1 MKQNHKSRLILR
13 NFKQLHNVTGV
24 LLAVFILLISAT
36 GLLLGW
42 KKDTLGYL
50 QPETQTGTTSDLEK
64 WLPLDS
70 LQKLAEQALK
80 ASALSL
86 KPVEVD
92 RIDVRKNHGVV
103 KFNFKTIYYEIQL
116 DGATGQVLH
125 IGKRRSDFI
134 EQLHD
139 GSLLDKYFGT
149 DGEIIKL
156 IYSTLIGLAM
166 IMFALTG
173 IYIYFFP
180 KRRRN
185 NIKATRLLFHK
196 LRDSN
201 K

>member
-1 MKQNHKSRLILR
+1 MRQNRKSSLVLR
-13 NFKQLHNVTGV
+13 NFRKLHNVTGV
-24 LLAVFILLISAT
+24 VLAVFILLISAT

-42 KKDTLGYL
+42 KKNTSGYL
-50 QPETQTGTTSDLEK
+50 QPETQTGTTNDLEK

-70 LQKLAEQALK
+70 LQKLAEQALEAK
-80 ASALSL
+80 AFGLH
-86 KPVEVD
+86 PVEVD
-92 RIDVRKNHGVV
+92 RIDVRKSHGVA
-103 KFNFKTIYYEIQL
+103 KFSFINNYYEIQL

-134 EQLHD
+134 EELHD

-180 KRRRN
+180 KRRRDK
-185 NIKATRLLFHK
+185 IKAKRLLFHR

>member
-185 NIKATRLLFHK
+185 NIKAKRLLFHK